1 MLPRIVMR
9 ILEAKGGR
17 HDYGAKV
24 LSYSK
29 APEPIVMIAVLD
41 TRTARE
47 KMLMAVILV
56 LVLLTGCTATL
67 QNTPQQ
73 DRTLAAYHACR
84 AEGRVTNVS
93 IDRVEPDG
101 RWVAT
106 TSSPDRS
113 AYGLQELEACMR
125 EHLSQT
131 R

>member
-1 MLPRIVMR
+1 
-9 ILEAKGGR
+9 
-17 HDYGAKV
+17 
-24 LSYSK
+24 
-29 APEPIVMIAVLD
+29 MIAALD
-41 TRTARE
+41 ARTARE
-47 KMLMAVILV
+47 EALMAVILV
-56 LVLLTGCTATL
+56 IVLLTGCTATL

-73 DRTLAAYHACR
+73 DRTLAAYDACG

-101 RWVAT
+101 RWLAT
-106 TSSPDRS
+106 TSNRS

>member
-1 MLPRIVMR
+1 MSQVESHPGCPDHSQYVP
-9 ILEAKGGR
+9 
-17 HDYGAKV
+17 
-24 LSYSK
+24 SYSK
-29 APEPIVMIAVLD
+29 APGPIVMIAALD
-41 TRTARE
+41 TRPARE
-47 KMLMAVILV
+47 KTLMAVILV

-73 DRTLAAYHACR
+73 DRTLAAYGACK

-101 RWVAT
+101 RWRAT

-113 AYGLQELEACMR
+113 AYGLQELETCMR